1 MKEQDNPAVAHAS
14 FLALDRLVIN
24 NPAATLTALLADPTS
39 MQGREATRADYFAR
53 ANVTDPQQLQVLQ
66 NYLLNPQITPAEIDT
81 FAGIFPNANYMISP
95 NLLTQSQTPD
105 RNALVSRDAASLNV
119 VQGWLGDP
127 RFANL
132 TPALQKIQMRLRD
145 LCNRRASRNNQ
156 NTKFNFAS
164 NTRLRGRP

>member
-1 MKEQDNPAVAHAS
+1 MPALTSLVKEQDNPAVAHAS

-24 NPAATLTALLADPTS
+24 NPAATLNALLADPTS

-105 RNALVSRDAASLNV
+105 RNALVSRDAASLSV

-127 RFANL
+127 RFANQM
-132 TPALQKIQMRLRD
+132 PALQKIQ
-145 LCNRRASRNNQ
+145 
-156 NTKFNFAS
+156 
-164 NTRLRGRP
+164 TRLAGFVQQESQQK